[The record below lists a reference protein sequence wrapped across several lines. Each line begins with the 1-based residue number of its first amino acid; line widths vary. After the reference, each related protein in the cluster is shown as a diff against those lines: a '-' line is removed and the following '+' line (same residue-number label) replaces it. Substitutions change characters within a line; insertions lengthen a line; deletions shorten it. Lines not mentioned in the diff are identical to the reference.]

1 MTRVALVLF
10 FTASVIA
17 ACSYVPPGAS
27 LCGNGDVDDEE
38 QCDDANDIDGDGC
51 DSNCTATS
59 CGNGI
64 ASHGEECDDGNATNG
79 DGCNTNCVF
88 ALCGDDVIQSG
99 EECDDNNIVDNDGC
113 DSNCTLTRCGNG
125 VKLPDEF
132 CDDGNNVNGD
142 DCNATCTLQGSS
154 TVFIGTPGQSGT
166 VDGVGTEAR
175 VSGGQYMAVFGDKLF
190 LGKDQVVRVV
200 DIATRQ
206 VRTIAGSPGS
216 GGYQDATNGAD
227 ARFAWIAGIATD
239 GKTIWV
245 ADNYNHVIRAI
256 SAAPPHTVTTIAGV
270 PEYNTNAITIVDGPP
285 STARLGDMRGL
296 AYLNGVLYFGEA
308 TARVLRGLDFDDDMV
323 KTYAGTADAAGTN
336 DGLAADARFMSP
348 RYITSD
354 GFLTLFISDTD
365 GHKIRAYNTVTTAVT
380 TVAGSGACGYSDGNA
395 SSARVHRPRGLTFD
409 GESVYFTES
418 VSHTIRQAIKE
429 TNSVD
434 TLSGTPADCTVNCA
448 CNNPAGGYNEG
459 AASNALWDYPYDI
472 AFHEESRSLF
482 VSDGGNHVIRRI
494 Q

>member
-38 QCDDANDIDGDGC
+38 LCDAI
-51 DSNCTATS
+51 
-59 CGNGI
+59 
-64 ASHGEECDDGNATNG
+64 
-79 DGCNTNCVF
+79 
-88 ALCGDDVIQSG
+88 CGDNVIQSG
-99 EECDDNNIVDNDGC
+99 EECDDHNTLDGDGC

-175 VSGGQYMAVFGDKLF
+175 VSGGQYMAVFGDKLY
-190 LGKDQVVRVV
+190 LGKDEMVRVV

-206 VRTIAGSPGS
+206 VRTIAGAPGS
-216 GGYQDATNGAD
+216 GGYQDATNGGD
-227 ARFAWIAGIATD
+227 ARFGWIAGIATD

-245 ADNYNHVIRAI
+245 ADNHNHVIRAI
-256 SAAPPHTVTTIAGV
+256 SVAPPHTVTTIAGV
-270 PEYNTNAITIVDGPP
+270 PEYNTNAITIVDGHADI
-285 STARLGDMRGL
+285 ARLGDIRGL
-296 AYLNGVLYFGEA
+296 TYLNGTLYFGEA

-323 KTYAGTADAAGTN
+323 KTYAGTADAPGTN

-348 RYITSD
+348 RYVTSD
-354 GFLTLFISDTD
+354 GFLTLYIADTD
-365 GHKIRAYNTVTTAVT
+365 GHKIRAYNTVSTAVT
-380 TVAGSGACGYSDGNA
+380 TIAGSGACGYSDGNA
-395 SSARVHRPRGLTFD
+395 SSARVHRPRGLAFD

-418 VSHTIRQAIKE
+418 ESHTIRQATPE
-429 TNSVD
+429 MNSVD
-434 TLSGTPADCTVNCA
+434 TLSGTPADCTVNCG
-448 CNNPAGGYNEG
+448 CNMPPGDYAEG
-459 AASNALWDYPYDI
+459 VPSKALWNYPYDI